1 MPFNR
6 FKFEQCWATLCLH
19 RGLSGIAV
27 SDWRIAIFRDS
38 PPRCIKG
45 FEKSGLDGDWA
56 AYIEQWADQQKK
68 LKNWIESSSRVVI
81 RNGIASLDVRAV
93 IDYMRQVEK
102 RLEITRCLAI
112 DEGFEGLD
120 DFNLRFGRTTT
131 NRRPNNTIHFGI

>member
-1 MPFNR
+1 MPGR
-6 FKFEQCWATLCLH
+6 RSILALCICAGVLAVGEA
-19 RGLSGIAV
+19 RAECESIPKVVWWGDLSHAKIIQHV
-27 SDWRIAIFRDS
+27 DQQ
-38 PPRCIKG
+38 
-45 FEKSGLDGDWA
+45 LDGDWA

-120 DFNLRFGRTTT
+120 DFNLASGDDDEPSTK
-131 NRRPNNTIHFGI
+131 